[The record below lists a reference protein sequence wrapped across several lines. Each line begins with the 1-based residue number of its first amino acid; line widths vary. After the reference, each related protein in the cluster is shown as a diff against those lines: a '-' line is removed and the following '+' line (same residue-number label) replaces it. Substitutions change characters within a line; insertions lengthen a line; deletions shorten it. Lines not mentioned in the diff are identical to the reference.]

1 VCGVIMLQSV
11 WRSLRVS
18 IFKSLLTNGLVLAD
32 YCFHMVTGL
41 CYQCLWQ
48 FCHSRDSRWLDWKV

>member
-1 VCGVIMLQSV
+1 
-11 WRSLRVS
+11 VS

-48 FCHSRDSRWLDWKV
+48 FCLSRDSRWLDREV